1 MQPPP
6 TVPPGGPGG
15 GDDAAIQRHLVSFKS
30 LWAMAAANLSAMQL
44 AQLSDAIEDHMNGLD
59 VISPASPSR
68 GMET

>member
-15 GDDAAIQRHLVSFKS
+15 GDDVAIQRHLSSFKS
-30 LWAMAAANLSAMQL
+30 LWAMAVSNLSAMQL

-59 VISPASPSR
+59 VIPTPR
-68 GMET
+68 GTEK